1 MASLEI
7 EKDFATVVES
17 QGVRWKN
24 EGVDSK
30 SPSQA
35 RLFYQLAKKQ
45 YEKVLGDAFTISDS
59 YKKAEADRWKT
70 ESSTWDLL
78 ERLYALRLNKS
89 SDVDDSF
96 MCDDSNDMDSER
108 MVPERSASVTTTDFT
123 RAQELMATNSLLSEY
138 VEVRRWL
145 EENAPEFHAVE
156 TRKGYLFYTRKSIR
170 DRERERAV
178 MGGKTS
184 ESVDTTSS
192 RMVTEADPDSTSRQR
207 RELAYEDAEYETS
220 LVRTLYEYVRRGRAG
235 HAIDL
240 CVESDEP
247 WRAASLKGGLL
258 WRDPKLES
266 ESEMAVDGDDKHLD
280 VRPTYP
286 AGNINR
292 SLWKQA
298 CAALAQDENNDLY
311 ERALYAALSGRLDEV
326 VLVCESWE
334 DHLWAYVNTMVES
347 QIDQGIKDSSLLYTP
362 APNTSLEHVRS
373 KYPPIRDI
381 KQVFDSLNT
390 HESDKLRVQASSP
403 FRQLQA
409 AIIEDVLP
417 EYLDEYARKLRSQ
430 QLSEDES
437 DILRVVVHSALYVR
451 RIGFALPTDAV
462 DIIIE
467 DYISRLALND
477 RELVALY
484 VSYLQADK
492 QTETYAQFLHKLSDP
507 IPIRVHMLKLGTAHG
522 LDTDTISRRTTELC
536 LTISGSDSPQSV
548 DSSFALVEPSE
559 PITDREHQ
567 QIRSIEWIT
576 SSPQLYKHALV
587 EVCRLAR
594 KYLLLG
600 RTNAATQ
607 LLNSLPDDFVQQD
620 WLRNVYSP
628 ADSPAHQS
636 DPEVSSYVYEY
647 IHLLSLCDAYAQYTS
662 WAEMLYKRP
671 VDTGKT
677 GARLQMQWLEWKNQI
692 TALTE
697 RSVTMFRDKLLEVD
711 WLSTQSLC
719 INAGNARS
727 GSWYDEDMSKRLG
740 ELACLREIYVPET
753 AFRLHSILFET
764 RDAVPQNLKR
774 SLDLAQ
780 LVADESLG
788 IYKLMAKQSPSAPQG
803 RLASFMD
810 LMQQSAFEI
819 LRVEQESQENM
830 PPLLDN

>member
-7 EKDFATVVES
+7 EKEFATVVDS
-17 QGVRWKN
+17 QDGRWKN
-24 EGVDSK
+24 EGAGSK

-35 RLFYQLAKKQ
+35 QLFRQLATKR

-78 ERLYALRLNKS
+78 ERLYALRSNTAGNM
-89 SDVDDSF
+89 DDSF
-96 MCDDSNDMDSER
+96 MRDDSSEMDTECI
-108 MVPERSASVTTTDFT
+108 VPERSASVITTDFT

-178 MGGKTS
+178 IGSNTPSSDKSTS
-184 ESVDTTSS
+184 N

-207 RELAYEDAEYETS
+207 KELAYEDAEYETS

-266 ESEMAVDGDDKHLD
+266 ENDMSVDGESNATN
-280 VRPTYP
+280 VRPIYP

-292 SLWKQA
+292 NLWKQA

-334 DHLWAYVNTMVES
+334 DHVWAYVNTMVET
-347 QIDQGIKDSSLLYTP
+347 QIDQGIKDSGLLYTP
-362 APNTSLEHVRS
+362 AQSTSLEHVKS

-381 KQVFDSLNT
+381 KHVFDSLKT
-390 HESDKLRVQASSP
+390 HESDNMRAQASSP

-409 AIIEDVLP
+409 AIIENVFP
-417 EYLDEYARKLRSQ
+417 QYLAEYARKLRNQ
-430 QLSEDES
+430 QLPDEES

-451 RIGFALPTDAV
+451 SIGFALPIDAV
-462 DIIIE
+462 DIVIE
-467 DYISRLALND
+467 EYVERLALND

-484 VSYLQADK
+484 VSHLHADK
-492 QTETYAQFLHKLSDP
+492 QVETYARFLHKLSDP
-507 IPIRVHMLKLGTAHG
+507 IPVRMQMLKLGAAHG
-522 LDTDTISRRTTELC
+522 LDTETISRRTTELC
-536 LTISGSDSPQSV
+536 LAMFDTDNVQSAG
-548 DSSFALVEPSE
+548 SSFALVEPSE
-559 PITDREHQ
+559 PITDYEHD

-576 SSPQLYKHALV
+576 SSSQLYKHALV

-594 KYLLLG
+594 SFLLLG
-600 RTNAATQ
+600 RTNAVTQ
-607 LLNSLPDDFVQQD
+607 LLNSLPEDFVQQD
-620 WLRNVYSP
+620 WLKNVYSP
-628 ADSPAHQS
+628 ANSPA
-636 DPEVSSYVYEY
+636 
-647 IHLLSLCDAYAQYTS
+647 
-662 WAEMLYKRP
+662 R
-671 VDTGKT
+671 
-677 GARLQMQWLEWKNQI
+677 
-692 TALTE
+692 
-697 RSVTMFRDKLLEVD
+697 
-711 WLSTQSLC
+711 
-719 INAGNARS
+719 
-727 GSWYDEDMSKRLG
+727 
-740 ELACLREIYVPET
+740 
-753 AFRLHSILFET
+753 
-764 RDAVPQNLKR
+764 QN
-774 SLDLAQ
+774 
-780 LVADESLG
+780 
-788 IYKLMAKQSPSAPQG
+788 
-803 RLASFMD
+803 
-810 LMQQSAFEI
+810 
-819 LRVEQESQENM
+819 
-830 PPLLDN
+830 

>member
-7 EKDFATVVES
+7 EKEFAAVVDS
-17 QGVRWKN
+17 QDVRWKN
-24 EGVDSK
+24 EDAGSK
-30 SPSQA
+30 
-35 RLFYQLAKKQ
+35 
-45 YEKVLGDAFTISDS
+45 T
-59 YKKAEADRWKT
+59 EADRWRT
-70 ESSTWDLL
+70 ECSTWDLL
-78 ERLYALRLNKS
+78 ERLYSLRLNKPS
-89 SDVDDSF
+89 EVDDSF
-96 MCDDSNDMDSER
+96 MCDDSSEMDSER

-170 DRERERAV
+170 DRERERVV
-178 MGGKTS
+178 MGDKAPTS
-184 ESVDTTSS
+184 GESTSS

-240 CVESDEP
+240 CIESDEP

-266 ESEMAVDGDDKHLD
+266 ESDMPVDGENKDVD
-280 VRPTYP
+280 VRPAYP

-334 DHLWAYVNTMVES
+334 DHVWAYVNTMVES
-347 QIDQGIKDSSLLYTP
+347 QIDQGIKDSGLLYTP
-362 APNTSLEHVRS
+362 AQSTSLEHVRS

-381 KQVFDSLNT
+381 KQVFGSLNT
-390 HESDKLRVQASSP
+390 HESDKLRDQASSP

-409 AIIEDVLP
+409 AIIEDVLS
-417 EYLDEYARKLRSQ
+417 EYIDEYARKLKNQ

-437 DILRVVVHSALYVR
+437 DILRVVVHSVLYVR
-451 RIGFALPTDAV
+451 SIGFALPIEAV
-462 DIIIE
+462 DIIVE
-467 DYISRLALND
+467 EYIGRLALND

-484 VSYLQADK
+484 VSHLQADK
-492 QTETYAQFLHKLSDP
+492 QTETYARFLQKVSDP
-507 IPIRVHMLKLGTAHG
+507 ISVRMHMLKLGAAHG
-522 LDTDTISRRTTELC
+522 LDTDAISKRTTELC
-536 LTISGSDSPQSV
+536 LSMFDPSTLQSV
-548 DSSFALVEPSE
+548 ESSFALVEPSE
-559 PITDREHQ
+559 PIADHEHG

-576 SSPQLYKHALV
+576 SSPQLYKHALL

-594 KYLLLG
+594 SFLLLG

-607 LLNSLPDDFVQQD
+607 LLNSLPEDFVQQD
-620 WLRNVYSP
+620 WLKNVYSP
-628 ADSPAHQS
+628 AGSPARQS
-636 DPEVSSYVYEY
+636 GSGFGSLSHPSIASKDAINENGSGISSYVYEY
-647 IHLLSLCDAYAQYTS
+647 IHLLSLCDAYAQYS
-662 WAEMLYKRP
+662 AWAEMLCKRP

-677 GARLQMQWLEWKNQI
+677 GARLQMQWLEWKNHI
-692 TALTE
+692 TGLTE
-697 RSVTMFRDKLLEVD
+697 RSVTMFQDKLLEVD

-719 INAGNARS
+719 IGDGKARGRS
-727 GSWYDEDMSKRLG
+727 RCDENTTKRL
-740 ELACLREIYVPET
+740 EDLARLREIYVPET

-764 RDAVPQNLKR
+764 RDAAPQNLKR
-774 SLDLAQ
+774 SFDLAQ

-803 RLASFMD
+803 RLASFVD
-810 LMQQSAFEI
+810 LMQQSAFEM

-830 PPLLDN
+830 PPLLDGSL